1 MNRRNFLQKGS
12 MALATIAALPIAVRS
27 STSQNY
33 PSTYA
38 LRNTTEKDKTVS
50 YIFKLIHKGITDF
63 ALATPKDKLLEIQVI
78 TILDK
83 TSGATKT
90 VNLFYDITKAEKTNV
105 NNGTYKVEVK
115 LNEKVSGDSKPSG
128 SLNKTMTLEC
138 ITFSLINILK
148 KDGTPQLTFKYES
161 VATTSPSSSSDDDA
175 CFLTT
180 ACVFHKGKADDC
192 DELQTLRW
200 LRNNYIANTAEGKQ
214 LLKTYKTEGPRMLK
228 TMKDF
233 ENRPEILDYIHD
245 KLVQPSVAMIKQ
257 GQHKEATDYYT
268 AFVKQMMLQYL

>member
-1 MNRRNFLQKGS
+1 MNRRHFLQKGS
-12 MALATIAALPIAVRS
+12 MAFATIAALPLAVRS
-27 STSQNY
+27 STNQNA
-33 PSTYA
+33 PTTYA
-38 LRNTTEKDKTVS
+38 LRNITEKDKTVS
-50 YIFKLIHKGITDF
+50 YIFKLIHKGVTDF
-63 ALATPKDKLLEIQVI
+63 ALATPKDKLIEVQTI
-78 TILDK
+78 TVLDK

-90 VNLFYDITKAEKTNV
+90 VSLFYDITKAEKTNV
-105 NNGTYKVEVK
+105 NNGTYKVSVK
-115 LNEKVSGDSKPSG
+115 LNEKVSGDSKASG
-128 SLNKTMTLEC
+128 NLSKTMELEL

-148 KDGTPQLTFKYES
+148 KDGTPQLTFKYEG
-161 VATTSPSSSSDDDA
+161 AAGTTPSSSDDDG

-200 LRNNYIANTAEGKQ
+200 LRSNYIANTTKGKE

-228 TMKDF
+228 TMKSF

-245 KLVQPSVAMIKQ
+245 KLVQPSVAMIKK
-257 GQHKEATDYYT
+257 GQHQQATEYYT